1 MAQAASAG
9 LILTQ
14 QLKLKSQ
21 SKVLLAG
28 MGHVSSLTQSLWPAG
43 GSVLIGQRGVASS
56 LLEPGAVGA
65 VGVNPS
71 RQPGKKVYGHVGPQR
86 KTGVERDGRKTS
98 KTTGRRP
105 LSF

>member
-21 SKVLLAG
+21 SEVLLAG
-28 MGHVSSLTQSLWPAG
+28 MVHVSSLTQSLWPAG

-71 RQPGKKVYGHVGPQR
+71 RQPGQKVYGHVGPQR

-98 KTTGRRP
+98 KTTGRWP